1 MTSSTLYIVLV
12 LLASAVVG
20 IALVRSLKLPAVFAY
35 LLIGIAVGP
44 HALGWVPDTQQTRY
58 LAEFGIVFLM
68 FSVGLEFSLPQ
79 LKAMRS
85 VVFGLGL
92 AQVVVTMVL
101 VMLVGVVIGLHWKH
115 ALLIGGVLAMSS
127 TAIVSKL
134 LVEKL
139 QLGTRHGRQIIGVL
153 LFQDLAVVP
162 LLVLIPTL
170 AISPSVASESSMLP
184 VWLVPVIW
192 ALLKTVVLLAL
203 LLFFGQRLMRAWFHV
218 VAQRRLPELFMLNVL
233 LVTLGLAYIT
243 EIAGLSLAL
252 GAFVAGMLISETE
265 YRYQVEASI
274 QPFRDILLG
283 LFFITIGMS
292 LHLDWVVR
300 AFAPVMLVLVAL
312 TLGKALIIYFL
323 SRLYHNER
331 GLALRVALALA
342 PAGEFGFVLLTMA
355 GSLALINPVVMQI
368 LLAAMILSMLMT
380 PFLIQFSGQI
390 AQYLF
395 KEDWNLRA
403 KEIHDIAVKSAEADA
418 SVIVCGY
425 GRSGQNLVR
434 FLEQEGIPSI
444 ALDID
449 PQRVRA
455 AAAAGERVAY
465 GDAAKRE
472 VLLASGLNRA
482 KAVIITF
489 VDSRAA
495 LQILAVVQELRPDC
509 PVVVRT
515 SDDAD
520 LDKLR
525 RAGASEV
532 VPETLEGSLMLA
544 SHALLLLGV
553 PLTRVLRSIRRVR
566 EHRYS
571 LLRGFFHGETDI
583 EGDEADQAQPRL
595 ASIALDE
602 KSSAVART
610 LAELKLDDLGVEVTA
625 VRRRNIRGSDPQPD
639 MLLQSGDVIVLLG
652 TPETIAAAEMR
663 LLG

>member
-1 MTSSTLYIVLV
+1 MTSTLYIVLV

-20 IALVRSLKLPAVFAY
+20 IALLRSLKLPAVFAY

-79 LKAMRS
+79 LKAMRT

-92 AQVVVTMVL
+92 AQVVATMVL
-101 VMLVGVVIGLHWKH
+101 AMLVGMAVGLHWKH
-115 ALLIGGVLAMSS
+115 ALLIGGVLTMSS

-170 AISPSVASESSMLP
+170 AISPGAASEASALP
-184 VWLVPVIW
+184 VWLVPMIW
-192 ALLKTVVLLAL
+192 ALAKTVILLAL
-203 LLFFGQRLMRAWFHV
+203 LLFFGQRLMRAWFHI
-218 VAQRRLPELFMLNVL
+218 VAKRRLPELFMLNVL

-243 EIAGLSLAL
+243 EVAGLSLAL

-292 LHLDWVVR
+292 LHLDWVAR
-300 AFAPVMLVLVAL
+300 AFAPVMLVLLAL
-312 TLGKALIIYFL
+312 LFGKAILIYFL
-323 SRLYHNER
+323 SRLFRNER

-355 GSLALINPVVMQI
+355 GSLKLIEPVVMQI

-380 PFLIQFSGQI
+380 PFLIQFSGRI

-403 KEIHDIAVKSAEADA
+403 KEVHDIAIHSAAAEGH
-418 SVIVCGY
+418 VVVCGY

-434 FLEQEGIPSI
+434 FLDQEGIGSI
-444 ALDID
+444 ALDVD

-455 AAAAGERVAY
+455 AAAAGENVAY

-472 VLLASGLNRA
+472 VLLAAGLNRA
-482 KAVIITF
+482 KAVIVTF

-515 SDDAD
+515 SDDTD

-525 RAGASEV
+525 SAGAAEI

-553 PLTRVLRSIRRVR
+553 PLARVLRSIRRVR

-571 LLRGFFHGETDI
+571 LLRGFFHGHTDV
-583 EGDEADQAQPRL
+583 ELDEAEQSQPRL
-595 ASIALDE
+595 ASVGLDAQSAGVSRTLGELNLDE
-602 KSSAVART
+602 
-610 LAELKLDDLGVEVTA
+610 LGVQVTA
-625 VRRRNIRGSDPQPD
+625 VRRRNIRGADPQPD
-639 MLLQSGDVIVLLG
+639 MRLQSGDVVVLLG

>member
-1 MTSSTLYIVLV
+1 MTSTLYIVLV

-20 IALVRSLKLPAVFAY
+20 IALLRSFKLPAVFAY

-44 HALGWVPDTQQTRY
+44 YALGWVPDTQQTRY
-58 LAEFGIVFLM
+58 LAEFGVVFLM

-79 LKAMRS
+79 LKAMRT

-92 AQVVVTMVL
+92 AQVVVTMLV
-101 VMLVGVVIGLHWKH
+101 VMLVGMLSGLHWKH
-115 ALLIGGVLAMSS
+115 ALLIGGILAMSS

-170 AISPSVASESSMLP
+170 AISPAAASAGALP
-184 VWLVPVIW
+184 VWLMPMLW
-192 ALLKTVVLLAL
+192 ALAKTAILLAL
-203 LLFFGQRLMRAWFHV
+203 LLVFGQRLMRAWFHI
-218 VAQRRLPELFMLNVL
+218 VAKRRLPELFMLNVL

-243 EIAGLSLAL
+243 EVAGLSLAL
-252 GAFVAGMLISETE
+252 GAFVAGMLISETQ
-265 YRYQVEASI
+265 YRYQVEANI

-292 LHLDWVVR
+292 LHLQWVAR
-300 AFAPVMLVLVAL
+300 AFVPVMLVLL
-312 TLGKALIIYFL
+312 GLLFGKALLIYFL
-323 SRLYHNER
+323 SRLFRNER
-331 GLALRVALALA
+331 GLALRVAMALA

-355 GSLALINPVVMQI
+355 GSLKLIDPIVMQI

-380 PFLIQFSGQI
+380 PFLIESSGRI
-390 AQYLF
+390 AQYFF

-403 KEIHDIAVKSAEADA
+403 KEVHDIAVHSADTEAHA
-418 SVIVCGY
+418 IVCGY

-434 FLEQEGIPSI
+434 FLDQEGIASI
-444 ALDID
+444 ALDVD

-455 AAAAGERVAY
+455 AADAGENVSY
-465 GDAAKRE
+465 GDASKRE
-472 VLLASGLNRA
+472 VLLAAGLNRA
-482 KAVIITF
+482 KAVVITF
-489 VDSRAA
+489 VDTRAA
-495 LQILAVVQELRPDC
+495 LQILAVAQELRPDC

-515 SDDAD
+515 TDDAD
-520 LDKLR
+520 LDTLR
-525 RAGASEV
+525 KAGAAEI

-553 PLTRVLRSIRRVR
+553 PLARVLRSIRRVR

-571 LLRGFFHGETDI
+571 LLRGFFHGHTDVDL
-583 EGDEADQAQPRL
+583 DEAEHAQPRL
-595 ASIALDE
+595 ASIALDAR
-602 KSSAVART
+602 SAGVERT
-610 LAELKLDDLGVEVTA
+610 LGELRLDELGVQVTA
-625 VRRRNIRGSDPQPD
+625 VRRRNIRGADPQPG
-639 MLLQSGDVIVLLG
+639 MRLRKGDVVVLLG
-652 TPETIAAAEMR
+652 TPETIAAAETR

>member
-1 MTSSTLYIVLV
+1 MTSTLYIVLV

-20 IALVRSLKLPAVFAY
+20 IALMRSLRLPAVFAY

-44 HALGWVPDTQQTRY
+44 YALGWVPDTQQTRH

-92 AQVVVTMVL
+92 AQVVLTML
-101 VMLVGVVIGLHWKH
+101 AITLLGTLAGLNWKTALVIGGILT
-115 ALLIGGVLAMSS
+115 MSS
-127 TAIVSKL
+127 TAVVSKL
-134 LVEKL
+134 LVEKM
-139 QLGTRHGRQIIGVL
+139 QLGARHGRQIIGVL

-170 AISPSVASESSMLP
+170 AIKPDAAAAASALP
-184 VWLVPVIW
+184 VWLMPMVW
-192 ALLKTVVLLAL
+192 ALTKTVILLAL
-203 LLFFGQRLMRAWFHV
+203 LLFFGQRLMGAWFHV
-218 VAQRRLPELFMLNVL
+218 VAKRRLPELFMLNVL
-233 LVTLGLAYIT
+233 LVTLGLAYVT
-243 EIAGLSLAL
+243 EIVGLSLAL
-252 GAFVAGMLISETE
+252 GAFVAGMLISETQ

-283 LFFITIGMS
+283 LFFVSVGMG
-292 LHLDWVVR
+292 LRLDLVVDKFG
-300 AFAPVMLVLVAL
+300 AVMLVLVAL
-312 TLGKALIIYFL
+312 LAGKTLITYGL
-323 SRLYHNER
+323 SRVFRNDR
-331 GLALRVALALA
+331 SLALRVALALA
-342 PAGEFGFVLLTMA
+342 PAGEFGLVLLGMA
-355 GSLALINPVVMQI
+355 GSLGLIEAHISQI
-368 LLAAMILSMLMT
+368 LLAAMILSMLLT
-380 PFLIQFSGQI
+380 PLLIESSGRI
-390 AQYLF
+390 ANWLF

-403 KEIHDIAVKSAEADA
+403 KEIHDIAIHSAEAEGH
-418 SVIVCGY
+418 VIVCGY

-434 FLEQEGIPSI
+434 FLDQEGIASV
-444 ALDID
+444 ALDVD

-455 AAAAGERVAY
+455 AAAAGENVAY

-472 VLLASGLNRA
+472 VLIAAGLSRA
-482 KAVIITF
+482 RAVIVTF

-495 LQILAVVQELRPDC
+495 LQILALVQELRPDC

-515 SDDAD
+515 SDDTD
-520 LDKLR
+520 LEKLR
-525 RAGASEV
+525 AAGAAEI

-553 PLTRVLRSIRRVR
+553 PLARVVRSIRRVR

-571 LLRGFFHGETDI
+571 LLRGFFHGHTDVDL
-583 EGDEADQAQPRL
+583 EGAEQAQPRL
-595 ASIALDE
+595 VSIALDE
-602 KSSAVART
+602 RSAAVKRT
-610 LAELKLDDLGVEVTA
+610 LGELKLDELGVQVTA
-625 VRRRNIRGSDPQPD
+625 VRRRNIRGADPQPE
-639 MLLQSGDVIVLLG
+639 MRLQAGDVVVLLG

>member
-1 MTSSTLYIVLV
+1 MSSTLYIVLV

-20 IALVRSLKLPAVFAY
+20 IALLRSFRLPAVFAY

-58 LAEFGIVFLM
+58 LAEFGVVFLM

-79 LKAMRS
+79 LKAMRT

-92 AQVVVTMVL
+92 AQVAVTMLL
-101 VMLVGVVIGLHWKH
+101 VMLVGILSGLHWKH
-115 ALLIGGVLAMSS
+115 ALLIGGILAMSS

-170 AISPSVASESSMLP
+170 AISPAAESPGALP
-184 VWLVPVIW
+184 SWLMPVLW
-192 ALLKTVVLLAL
+192 ALAKTAILLAL
-203 LLFFGQRLMRAWFHV
+203 LLVFGQRLMRAWFNI
-218 VAQRRLPELFMLNVL
+218 VAKRRLPELFMLNVL

-252 GAFVAGMLISETE
+252 GAFVAGMLISETQ
-265 YRYQVEASI
+265 YRYQVEANI

-292 LHLDWVVR
+292 LQLEWVAR
-300 AFAPVMLVLVAL
+300 AFLPVMLVLLAL
-312 TLGKALIIYFL
+312 LFGKALLIYFL
-323 SRLYHNER
+323 SRLFRNER

-355 GSLALINPVVMQI
+355 GSLKLIDPVVMQI

-380 PFLIQFSGQI
+380 PFLIQFSGRI
-390 AQYLF
+390 AQYFF

-403 KEIHDIAVKSAEADA
+403 KEVHDIAVHSADTEAH
-418 SVIVCGY
+418 VIVCGY

-434 FLEQEGIPSI
+434 FLDQEGIASI
-444 ALDID
+444 ALDVD

-455 AAAAGERVAY
+455 AAAAGENVSY
-465 GDAAKRE
+465 GDASKRE
-472 VLLASGLNRA
+472 VLLAAGLNRA
-482 KAVIITF
+482 KAVVITF

-495 LQILAVVQELRPDC
+495 LQILAVAQELRPDC

-520 LDKLR
+520 LDTLR
-525 RAGASEV
+525 KAGAAEI

-553 PLTRVLRSIRRVR
+553 PLARVLRSIRRVR

-571 LLRGFFHGETDI
+571 LLRGFFHGHTDVDL
-583 EGDEADQAQPRL
+583 DEAEHAQPRL
-595 ASIALDE
+595 ASIALDAR
-602 KSSAVART
+602 SAGAERT
-610 LAELKLDDLGVEVTA
+610 LGELHLDELGVQVTA
-625 VRRRNIRGSDPQPD
+625 VRRRNIRGADPQPG
-639 MLLQSGDVIVLLG
+639 MRLREGDVVVLLG
-652 TPETIAAAEMR
+652 TPETIAAAETR